1 MKGSETMATRRG
13 KTPKERKIVAPI
25 LALNVDE
32 EIRGLKFEP
41 EWVSGVED
49 GITLVKYPHM
59 RIVLIAL
66 RKGKSMH
73 EHKVNGP
80 ISLFVVSGK
89 ISLIAGKSETQ
100 LKARG
105 LFTLRK
111 AIPHDVRALVDSVV
125 ILTIVAL

>member
-1 MKGSETMATRRG
+1 MATRRR
-13 KTPKERKIVAPI
+13 KTPKERNIVAPI
-25 LALNVDE
+25 LALNIDE
-32 EIRGLKFEP
+32 EVRRLKVEL

-73 EHKVNGP
+73 KHKVKGP

-111 AIPHDVRALVDSVV
+111 AIPHDVCALVDSVI
-125 ILTIVAL
+125 ILTIMAL

>member
-1 MKGSETMATRRG
+1 MATRRR
-13 KTPKERKIVAPI
+13 KTPEERNIVAPI
-25 LALNVDE
+25 LALNIEE
-32 EIRGLKFEP
+32 EIRRLRAEP

-73 EHKVNGP
+73 KHKVKGP
-80 ISLFVVSGK
+80 MSLFVVSGK
-89 ISLIAGKSETQ
+89 ISLLAGNSELQ
-100 LKARG
+100 LKEKG

-111 AIPHDVRALVDSVV
+111 TILHDVRAQVDSVV
-125 ILTIVAL
+125 ILTIMAL